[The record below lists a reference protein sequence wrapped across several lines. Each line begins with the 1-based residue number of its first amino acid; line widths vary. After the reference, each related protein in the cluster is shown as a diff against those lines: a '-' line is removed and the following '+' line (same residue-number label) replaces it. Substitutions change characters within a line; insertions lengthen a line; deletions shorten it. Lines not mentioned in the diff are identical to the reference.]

1 MQLPKTHFQLTARYW
16 RRMIRNSWASC
27 ISLLSNSLCCFTIIS
42 RRYSTAFSRS
52 VASVA
57 PIRVVTAFSSEFSWG
72 LVFDRKL
79 KYRFQQLYRIE
90 ILFSLILLELI
101 NLDFSEYLFSAETKI
116 GIPNRACSTAF
127 MKHVFPKFVK
137 PPLAF
142 RCGCSLLSM
151 GQTFSYYKLNW
162 RKNFSTCF
170 AKTDDIII

>member
-1 MQLPKTHFQLTARYW
+1 
-16 RRMIRNSWASC
+16 MIRNSCASC
-27 ISLLSNSLCCFTIIS
+27 ISLFSNSLCCFTLIS

-127 MKHVFPKFVK
+127 IKHVFPKFVK

-142 RCGCSLLSM
+142 RCGCSLL
-151 GQTFSYYKLNW
+151 FSGSKLFSIPKLNW
-162 RKNFSTCF
+162 RTIFSTSS
-170 AKTDDIII
+170 AKTNDMII